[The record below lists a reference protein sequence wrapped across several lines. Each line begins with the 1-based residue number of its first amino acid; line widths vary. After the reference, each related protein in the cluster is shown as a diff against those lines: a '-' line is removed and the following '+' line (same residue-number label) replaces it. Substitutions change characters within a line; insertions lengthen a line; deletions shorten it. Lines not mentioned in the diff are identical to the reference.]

1 MPWLNPLMPI
11 GITSGTIGGITIGI
25 ITTVKAQPKL

>member
-1 MPWLNPLMPI
+1 MPI
-11 GITSGTIGGITIGI
+11 GIALATAGGITIGI